1 MLLSANDLRQTGKNL
16 FPVISG
22 CKDTLP
28 GSGYLSQR
36 IGEQLIAYPGSKFL
50 EFLKMSISTLKLSK
64 IGFFFDNFVK
74 FSVSEIEK
82 VSSKFQI
89 NTILFDHLGSIL
101 LVTIRARSFTLKLI
115 P

>member
-1 MLLSANDLRQTGKNL
+1 MLLSANDLRQTGKNQ

-36 IGEQLIAYPGSKFL
+36 IGEQLNALPCSKFL

-64 IGFFFDNFVK
+64 IGFFDNFVK
-74 FSVSEIEK
+74 FSVSEIEE